1 MKLYIL
7 KILVSLDQL
16 VNTIFGGSPDET
28 LSSRW
33 GKGTR
38 RGCKFCSFMCRILNI
53 FEKDHC
59 EKSIE
64 RDETKNSWGG
74 N

>member
-1 MKLYIL
+1 MKLYFL
-7 KILVSLDQL
+7 KLLVAVDQL

-33 GKGTR
+33 GKGAR
-38 RGCKFCSFMCRILNI
+38 RGCKVCSFLCNILDV
-53 FEKDHC
+53 FEENHC

-64 RDETKNSWGG
+64 KDETKNSWGG